1 MQGSSRGEAPR
12 LKNVRLQSNFLAT
25 PTTRIVRV
33 ALEGAAF
40 PYRAGQAASVMVQP
54 GEAATPYSIASSP
67 SETEATGYIEFLVKV
82 DGSNRFG
89 SRVSA
94 LEPGIPL
101 LLSQPMGRFTMPE
114 SAAEHPLLFIA
125 GGTGIAPL
133 RSMIVES
140 INHGRGEGLALVY
153 SARTPEEFA
162 YLDEL
167 RALDDAGKLA
177 LTLTLTGDAQDWRH
191 ARGRAG
197 DRHLAAL
204 ATPKTMAFICGPP
217 SMVTD
222 IPQALM
228 RLGISREQIKTEEW

>member
-1 MQGSSRGEAPR
+1 
-12 LKNVRLQSNFLAT
+12 LRLQSNFLAT

-33 ALEGAAF
+33 ALEGTPF
-40 PYRAGQAASVMVQP
+40 SYRAGQAASIVVQP
-54 GEAATPYSIASSP
+54 DEPATPYSIASAP
-67 SETEATGYIEFLVKV
+67 SETVATGYLEFLVKV

-89 SRVSA
+89 ARVSS

-101 LLSQPMGRFTMPE
+101 ILSRAIGRFTLPE
-114 SAAEHPLLFIA
+114 PAPEHPLLFIA

-133 RSMIVES
+133 RSMILES
-140 INHGRGEGLALVY
+140 INAGRRGGLALVY

-162 YLDEL
+162 YLDEF
-167 RALDDAGKLA
+167 RALDAAGKLD

-197 DRHLAAL
+197 DQHLADL
-204 ATPKTMAFICGPP
+204 ATPRTMAFICGPP

-228 RLGISREQIKTEEW
+228 RLGIPREQIRTEDW